1 VRASNP
7 TSPHQGAC
15 PLSLQPYNSN
25 PDDESAQVSQTSRVR
40 GYILFTVAILLTLA
54 LAWRLR
60 MVLELVYVSALFAV
74 VLGPIVQRIMRVR
87 IRNYTPS
94 RPVAIV
100 ALVFSV
106 FATITLFLYVG
117 LPPVA
122 RDIKSFATDIPSRI
136 PVLLARLK
144 HMPLADKFGVDS
156 LAAKSEA
163 ALAATAQYI
172 FATAPMWLGHF
183 LDLITA
189 FVLCI
194 YFMLEGDAVYY
205 YLLSFVPAQSR
216 ERLAKTLVIA
226 EGRMSSWLIGQLAL
240 MLILG
245 VCSTIVFGILH
256 VKYFVLLGVL
266 MGLLN
271 IIPIAGGLITIVLA
285 AAVAATDSWSKMAG
299 VLIFYVIYLQIENGF
314 LTPRIMRSRV
324 NLLGLAVIVALLA
337 GSDLAGIVGALVAI
351 PTAALIAVIIDE
363 YFIQKDAAEAAEAAA
378 KAAAGAYTESQAA
391 TSAQAAAEAAATSA
405 AQSAA
410 QAAASADKATT

>member
-1 VRASNP
+1 
-7 TSPHQGAC
+7 
-15 PLSLQPYNSN
+15 
-25 PDDESAQVSQTSRVR
+25 VR
-40 GYILFTVAILLTLA
+40 GYILFAFAVALTLA

-60 MVLELVYVSALFAV
+60 SVLEIVYVSALFAV
-74 VLGPIVQRIMRVR
+74 VLGPIVQRIMCLR
-87 IRNYTPS
+87 IRNYSPS

-106 FATITLFLYVG
+106 FAALTVFLYVA

-122 RDIKSFATDIPSRI
+122 KDIQHFATDLPPRVPGLI
-136 PVLLARLK
+136 AKLK
-144 HMPLADKFGVDS
+144 HLPMADKFGVDS
-156 LAAKSEA
+156 LAARSET

-172 FATAPMWLGHF
+172 FASAPLWLGHF

-189 FVLCI
+189 FILCI

-205 YLLSFVPAQSR
+205 YLLSFVPDASR
-216 ERLAKTLVIA
+216 DRLAKTLVIGEA
-226 EGRMSSWLIGQLAL
+226 RMSSWLIGQLAL

-285 AAVAATDSWSKMAG
+285 AGVAATDSWSKMAG
-299 VLIFYVIYLQIENGF
+299 VLIFYVIYIQIENGF

-324 NLLGLAVIVALLA
+324 NLLGLSVIVALLI
-337 GSDLAGIVGALVAI
+337 GSDLAGVVGALVAI

-363 YFIQKDAAEAAEAAA
+363 YFVQQDAAEAAQAAA
-378 KAAAGAYTESQAA
+378 QAAAAAYTESVAA
-391 TSAQAAAEAAATSA
+391 TAAAHSAEASATSA
-405 AQSAA
+405 AQSATR
-410 QAAASADKATT
+410 AAHSAEAAEAADKASS

>member
-1 VRASNP
+1 V
-7 TSPHQGAC
+7 C
-15 PLSLQPYNSN
+15 PLSLQPYQSN
-25 PDDESAQVSQTSRVR
+25 VAEQRAEEERASESTRIR
-40 GYILFTVAILLTLA
+40 GYILFTFAVALALA

-60 MVLELVYVSALFAV
+60 LVLELVYVSALFAV
-74 VLGPIVQRIMRVR
+74 VLTPIVQRIER
-87 IRNYTPS
+87 IKIRKHSPS
-94 RPVAIV
+94 KPVAIV

-106 FATITLFLYVG
+106 FAALTLFFFVG

-122 RDIKSFATDIPSRI
+122 HDVKNFANDLPPRIPSI
-136 PVLLARLK
+136 IAKLK
-144 HMPLADKFGVDS
+144 HLPMADKLGVDS

-172 FATAPMWLGHF
+172 FATAPRWLGHF

-194 YFMLEGDAVYY
+194 YFMLEGDSVYY
-205 YLLSFVPAQSR
+205 YLLSFIPTESR

-245 VCSTIVFGILH
+245 VCSTVVFGILH

-271 IIPIAGGLITIVLA
+271 IIPIAGGLVTIVLA
-285 AAVAATDSWSKMAG
+285 AGVAATDSWSKMAG

-314 LTPRIMRSRV
+314 LTPRIMKSRV
-324 NLLGLAVIVALLA
+324 NLLGLSVIVALLA
-337 GSDLAGIVGALVAI
+337 GSALAGIVGALVAI
-351 PTAALIAVIIDE
+351 PTAALIAVIMDE
-363 YFIQKDAAEAAEAAA
+363 YVVQKDAAAAQEAVEAANKAAAEDAAARAAEA
-378 KAAAGAYTESQAA
+378 EAA
-391 TSAQAAAEAAATSA
+391 T
-405 AQSAA
+405 
-410 QAAASADKATT
+410 AS